1 VIRTLFIVVFSALLQ
16 ITFAQNKRIQRV
28 FKNSDT
34 CHALQVISKINNLS
48 VQNRL
53 MLLEEYMCIKEE
65 KIALRKG
72 FTWLSFPRLTGSNP
86 SVNSVIGGDNI
97 VPNNPP
103 DIYYQAGSYLENLPL
118 GNEANSYIYN
128 TYNGS
133 IWNPDG
139 FLYNID
145 SKSGYKLKLKYNTD
159 PNQDIKLHLH
169 GNLLPSDATIDTI
182 YGNNK
187 ENWIGY
193 WLYQEQDIFDALGST
208 ADDLNLIKHQD
219 WTCVY
224 TKYPATNPTGGDST
238 TIQPKWYCD
247 TRYPI
252 VKYGEMVI
260 LKGENDILGFQ
271 WNLFGNPPSSREDL
285 SPEHYSYQEQED
297 YKPVTIELDSGD
309 HPQEIGAFAGD
320 SCIGA
325 TALAADDT
333 MTVIRAYVENDNDT
347 ITFQKYYGTKS
358 TGKHIVNNYY
368 IYTPRLKGW
377 QKGPAVNNKNIDR
390 FFVSFKKKKTIK
402 PGAVHN
408 SNPILSIYPN
418 PARNNLTI
426 GYATGNENIYFE
438 VFDVTGKK
446 VLKLN
451 EHHHQGLHSSIINTQ
466 NLKNGIYL
474 LKLSTTKQTGVKRFV
489 IKR

>member
-1 VIRTLFIVVFSALLQ
+1 
-16 ITFAQNKRIQRV
+16 
-28 FKNSDT
+28 
-34 CHALQVISKINNLS
+34 
-48 VQNRL
+48 
-53 MLLEEYMCIKEE
+53 
-65 KIALRKG
+65 
-72 FTWLSFPRLTGSNP
+72 
-86 SVNSVIGGDNI
+86 VNSVIGGDNI

-118 GNEANSYIYN
+118 G
-128 TYNGS
+128 GDQS
-133 IWNPDG
+133 IFNYYDGTIWPDNNQG
-139 FLYNID
+139 FNHVDATL
-145 SKSGYKLKLKYNTD
+145 GYKLSLKYNTD
-159 PNQDIKLHLH
+159 PNQDIKRHLH
-169 GNLLPSDATIDTI
+169 GNVIPPETSVNKLYA
-182 YGNNK
+182 NK

-219 WTCVY
+219 WTCVKTY
-224 TKYPATNPTGGDST
+224 DHFGPDGTST
-238 TIQPKWYCD
+238 IEPFWQCD
-247 TRYPI
+247 YRPPVI
-252 VKYGEMVI
+252 KYGEMVI

-285 SPEHYSYQEQED
+285 SPEYYSYQEQED

-377 QKGPAVNNKNIDR
+377 KKGPAVNNKNIDR

-402 PGAVHN
+402 YGAAYN

-426 GYATGNENIYFE
+426 GYVTGNENIYFE

-489 IKR
+489 IRR